1 MDNPGGPGDSPLNLA
16 ELDRNEPSWRSAAI
30 GFILIF
36 LAVGVF
42 YIFWILLFRLVSP

>member
-1 MDNPGGPGDSPLNLA
+1 MDNPGRRGDSPLNLA
-16 ELDRNEPSWRSAAI
+16 ELDRNEPSWPSAAV

-42 YIFWILLFRLVSP
+42 YIFWVLLFHLVSP

>member
-1 MDNPGGPGDSPLNLA
+1 MNKPGRQGDSSLNLDQ
-16 ELDRNEPSWRSAAI
+16 LDRNEPSWQRAAI